1 MEEKNF
7 GGIKMWDKKSV
18 INLLDALKA
27 DVLNEIL
34 DKELIEDISSTF
46 EAYKQIVKTRIK
58 NKNYIY

>member
-1 MEEKNF
+1 
-7 GGIKMWDKKSV
+7 MWDKKSV